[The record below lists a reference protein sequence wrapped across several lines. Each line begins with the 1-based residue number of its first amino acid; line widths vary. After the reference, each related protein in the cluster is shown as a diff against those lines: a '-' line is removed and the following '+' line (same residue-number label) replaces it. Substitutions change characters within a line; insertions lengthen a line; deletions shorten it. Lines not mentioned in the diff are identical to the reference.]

1 MAAEKVNAR
10 IAGGRSVRTRKVVS
24 QQVATARVDFTRGH
38 PETTTAANIN
48 SRELTGRE

>member
-1 MAAEKVNAR
+1 MAAKKVNAR

-24 QQVATARVDFTRGH
+24 QQVATAHDNFTRASAA
-38 PETTTAANIN
+38 PTTAANIN